1 MGTLQSSLRQAQEEN
16 TRLQEKVSN
25 SSLLGRELAET
36 REKEVCGSL
45 DLIHFQLSRSYFSC

>member
-36 REKEVCGSL
+36 REKEVRDML
-45 DLIHFQLSRSYFSC
+45 DQIHLQLSRSYFSC

>member
-45 DLIHFQLSRSYFSC
+45 DLIHLQLSRSYFSC